1 MTPAESGKFCARVNR
16 PPTAA
21 PGIALPTA
29 VAVVVANMV
38 GTGVFTSLGFQVGGL
53 PSGFVLL
60 MLWGVGGLCAFC
72 GALAYGELAAA
83 LPRSGGEYHFLS
95 RTLHPAAGFMAGWLS
110 ATVGFAAPIALAA
123 MAFGRYFNSI
133 HPGVSATLLSVGL
146 VTGVALI
153 HASGLRA
160 AERFQNTATGLKLLL
175 ILFFIGAGIV
185 LGRGQGTRFTPA
197 AGDLDLV
204 TSTPFA
210 VNLVYVMYAYA
221 GWNATTYIVGE
232 VRDPRRN
239 VPRSVALGTLLVTAL
254 YLALNAVFLHVAPMA
269 ELQDRVEVGHVA
281 AARLFGASGGNLM
294 SGLICLGLVS
304 SLSAMTWVGPRV
316 TMTMGQDIRLLAP
329 LARCD
334 SRGTPRRALA
344 LQTLIVVALL
354 LTSTFEHV
362 LTYVQFSLQLCS
374 FLTVLGM
381 MILRRTQPDLPRPVR
396 CWGYPITPLIFLGI
410 SLWMLVYLLRE
421 RTMESLAGL
430 ATLAAGLIVFRLS
443 PPAKVADPVS

>member
-1 MTPAESGKFCARVNR
+1 MSRSHPAG
-16 PPTAA
+16 

-38 GTGVFTSLGFQVGGL
+38 GTGVFTSLGFQVGDL

-60 MLWGVGGLCAFC
+60 LLWAVGGLCAFC

-95 RTLHPAAGFMAGWLS
+95 RTLHPAVGFMAGWLS
-110 ATVGFAAPIALAA
+110 ATAGFAAPIALAA
-123 MAFGRYFNSI
+123 MAFGRYFNSVF
-133 HPGVSATLLSVGL
+133 PQVPATVLSLAAVI
-146 VTGVALI
+146 TVALI

-160 AERFQNTATGLKLLL
+160 AERFQNTATWLKVAL
-175 ILFFIGAGIV
+175 ILFFIAAGML
-185 LGRGQGTRFTPA
+185 LGEGHGVRFTPA
-197 AGDLDLV
+197 PGDLDLV

-210 VNLVYVMYAYA
+210 VSLVYVMYAYA

-232 VRDPRRN
+232 VRDPQRN
-239 VPRSVALGTLLVTAL
+239 VPLSVAIGTLLVTAL
-254 YLALNAVFLHVAPMA
+254 YLALNAVFLYAAPMG
-269 ELQDRVEVGHVA
+269 ELQGRVEVGHVV
-281 AARLFGASGGNLM
+281 AARLFGTSGGSLM

-334 SRGTPRRALA
+334 RHGIPRRALL
-344 LQTLIVVALL
+344 LQTVLVAVLL
-354 LTSTFEHV
+354 LTSTFENV

-381 MILRRTQPDLPRPVR
+381 MILRRTRPDLPRPVR
-396 CWGYPITPLIFLGI
+396 CWGYPVTPLLFLGI
-410 SLWMLVYLLRE
+410 SLWMLAYVLFQRPL
-421 RTMESLAGL
+421 ESLAGL
-430 ATLAAGLIVFRLS
+430 ATLASGLIVYGLS
-443 PPAKVADPVS
+443 PPAAVTKSDS

>member
-1 MTPAESGKFCARVNR
+1 MSRSPSAG
-16 PPTAA
+16 

-38 GTGVFTSLGFQVGGL
+38 GTGVFTSLGFQVGDL

-60 MLWGVGGLCAFC
+60 LLWGVGGLCAFC

-95 RTLHPAAGFMAGWLS
+95 RTLHPAVGFMAGWLS
-110 ATVGFAAPIALAA
+110 ATAGFAAPIALAA
-123 MAFGRYFNSI
+123 MAFGRYFNSVF
-133 HPGVSATLLSVGL
+133 PQVPATVLSLAAVIA
-146 VTGVALI
+146 VALI

-160 AERFQNTATGLKLLL
+160 AERFQNAATWLKVAL
-175 ILFFIGAGIV
+175 ILFFIGAGM
-185 LGRGQGTRFTPA
+185 LLGQGHGVRFTPA
-197 AGDLDLV
+197 TGDLDLV

-210 VNLVYVMYAYA
+210 VSLVYVMYAYA

-232 VRDPRRN
+232 VRDPQRN
-239 VPRSVALGTLLVTAL
+239 VPLSVAIGTLLVTGL
-254 YLALNAVFLHVAPMA
+254 YLALNAVFLFAAPME
-269 ELQDRVEVGHVA
+269 ELQGRVEVGHVVA
-281 AARLFGASGGNLM
+281 AQLFGASGGSLM

-316 TMTMGQDIRLLAP
+316 TMTMGQDVRLLAP

-334 SRGTPRRALA
+334 RHGIPRRALL
-344 LQTLIVVALL
+344 LQTVLVAVLL
-354 LTSTFEHV
+354 LTATFENV

-381 MILRRTQPDLPRPVR
+381 MILRRTRPDMPRPVR
-396 CWGYPITPLIFLGI
+396 CWGYPITPLLFLGI
-410 SLWMLVYLLRE
+410 SLWMLAYVLFQRPL
-421 RTMESLAGL
+421 ESLAGL
-430 ATLAAGLIVFRLS
+430 ATLASGLIVFWLS
-443 PPAKVADPVS
+443 PPAAATKSHS